1 MLVRFKS
8 TATDSINMFG
18 DSAQQLIKMLGGS
31 GNVPGAISAADIPA
45 ALSRLRQ
52 QLQTLA
58 AVEASQA
65 SNGKEDDEDDKDK
78 QPSVALSARA
88 QPLIDLLE
96 RAGKAGEPV
105 MWEAG

>member
-8 TATDSINMFG
+8 AATDSINMFG

-31 GNVPGAISAADIPA
+31 GSIPGAITAADIPG
-45 ALSRLRQ
+45 ALNRLRQ
-52 QLQTLA
+52 QLQTQA
-58 AVEASQA
+58 AVAAPQT
-65 SNGKEDDEDDKDK
+65 SNKDDDEDDKDK
-78 QPSVALSARA
+78 QPNVALSTRA